1 MMNNRGCSYT
11 LVKGKESW
19 TFNTEHEACEFLG
32 VKPSRVA
39 QSYCGN
45 YKIKGYRAIRGKS
58 TLHHESHTR
67 LHRIWYSM
75 RDRCNREKHSAY
87 SNYGGRG
94 IKVCKEWDEYEAFRD
109 WALTNGY
116 SDSLTLDRIDVN
128 GNYEPSN
135 CRWATMKEQC
145 ANKRRNH
152 FVTVNGEKMILTEC
166 SNRYGIPKST
176 LRAREKRGADIL
188 TGKRMKEV

>member
-1 MMNNRGCSYT
+1 MNHRSCSYT
-11 LVKGKESW
+11 LTKGEESH
-19 TFNTEHEACEFLG
+19 TFNSEHEACEFLG

-39 QSYCGN
+39 QSYFRNC
-45 YKIKGYRAIRGKS
+45 KIKGYTAIRGKS

-67 LHRIWYSM
+67 IHRIWYSM
-75 RDRCNREKHSAY
+75 RDRCNRKKHEAY
-87 SNYGGRG
+87 RNYGGRG
-94 IKVCKEWDEYEAFRD
+94 IKVCEEWNEYEAFHD
-109 WALTNGY
+109 WALANGY

-145 ANKRRNH
+145 ANTRRNH
-152 FVTVNGEKMILTEC
+152 FVTVNGEKMIVTEC
-166 SNRYGIPKST
+166 SKRYGIPKST
-176 LRAREKRGADIL
+176 IRARDKRGADIL

>member
-1 MMNNRGCSYT
+1 MRTSYT
-11 LVKGKESW
+11 LIKGDEVH
-19 TFNTEHEACEFLG
+19 TFNSEREACDFLN
-32 VKPSRVA
+32 VRPSNVA
-39 QSYCGN
+39 SAYMKH
-45 YKIKGYRAIRGKS
+45 YKIRGYTAIRGKP
-58 TLHHESHTR
+58 TAHLESHTR

-94 IKVCKEWDEYEAFRD
+94 IKVCKEWDKYEAFRD

-116 SDSLTLDRIDVN
+116 SDSLTIDRIDVN

-152 FVTVNGEKMILTEC
+152 FVTVNGEKMIVIEC
-166 SNRYGIPKST
+166 SRRYGIPKST
-176 LRAREKRGADIL
+176 ILAREKRGADIL
-188 TGKRMKEV
+188 TGKRLKEV